1 MVLSSRRKII
11 IGLAYVSCL
20 LVASLAYH
28 GEEMQTNKGP
38 LLENVESK
46 PFVPEDNDLHQ
57 SDILSPDQ
65 VLNDSEVLEPLEM
78 QDDDQSFLHAFN
90 LDNFVDVTSDSKMRH
105 DLESSIMKIFLN
117 ESRYQINNEE
127 QARVRF
133 VHWRKLYEIA
143 CIFCQTITI
152 IIKACSDSFS
162 I

>member
-1 MVLSSRRKII
+1 MMMLRSRRKII
-11 IGLAYVSCL
+11 IGIVYISCL

-78 QDDDQSFLHAFN
+78 QEDDQFFLHAFN

-117 ESRYQINNEE
+117 ESRYQINNDE

-133 VHWRKLYEIA
+133 VHWPNFHEIA
-143 CIFCQTITI
+143 CIFSTYYTDFQ
-152 IIKACSDSFS
+152 S